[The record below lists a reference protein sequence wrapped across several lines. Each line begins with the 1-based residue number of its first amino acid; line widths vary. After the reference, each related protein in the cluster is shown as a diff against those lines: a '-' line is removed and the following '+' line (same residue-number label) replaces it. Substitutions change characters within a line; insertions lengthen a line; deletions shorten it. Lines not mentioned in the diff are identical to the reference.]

1 MVKLVF
7 LLLQLNEEIEQCQ
20 FKKKKAEL
28 TNNLNNALKE
38 AVLFHFGIMTNH
50 PSCFEK
56 ENSTNGVQG
65 GGLAQWK

>member
-7 LLLQLNEEIEQCQ
+7 LLLHLNEEIEQCQ
-20 FKKKKAEL
+20 LKKKAEL

-38 AVLFHFGIMTNH
+38 AVLFHFGIMINH